1 MAIPVITISRT
12 DKGGALT
19 SSLGL
24 MASLKNLTLRFG
36 YDVELMNAGIVAVAK
51 ALMPLRDSLA
61 ALRLDFGFTTI
72 KEKQSTDATMACLD
86 AAGRFTAL
94 RTRSR
99 PRLRPFRSKRR
110 HRPWCAPGV
119 PPYR

>member
-1 MAIPVITISRT
+1 
-12 DKGGALT
+12 
-19 SSLGL
+19 

-72 KEKQSTDATMACLD
+72 KEKQSTDATMACSD
-86 AAGRFTAL
+86 ARGVGLQLYAPLISTSIA
-94 RTRSR
+94 
-99 PRLRPFRSKRR
+99 PFPIQRR